1 MPTYILLAN
10 LTDQAIKAIKI
21 APKRI
26 DKAIKNF
33 EEMGGKL
40 IGFYTTMGEYDYVV
54 IGEAPSDEVAMA
66 FLLRLGSAGD
76 VRTKTLRA
84 FTKEELAE
92 MLKKLP

>member
-10 LTDQAIKAIKI
+10 LTDQAIKAIRI

-33 EEMGGKL
+33 EKMGGKL

-66 FLLRLGSAGD
+66 FLLRLGAAGD

-92 MLKKLP
+92 ILKKLP

>member
-21 APKRI
+21 APRRI

-40 IGFYTTMGEYDYVV
+40 IAFYTTMGEYDYVI

-84 FTKEELAE
+84 FTKEELAK

>member
-1 MPTYILLAN
+1 MPTYIILAN
-10 LTDQAIKAIKI
+10 LTDQAMKAIKI
-21 APKRI
+21 TPKRI

-40 IGFYTTMGEYDYVV
+40 IGLYTTMGEYDYVA
-54 IGEAPSDEVAMA
+54 IGEAPSDEVAMT

-76 VRTKTLRA
+76 IRTKTLRA
-84 FTKEELAE
+84 FTKGELAE

>member
-1 MPTYILLAN
+1 MPTYIILAN

-21 APKRI
+21 APRRI
-26 DKAIKNF
+26 DKAIRNF

-40 IGFYTTMGEYDYVV
+40 VGFYSTMGEYDYVA
-54 IGEAPSDEVAMA
+54 IGEAPSDEVAMT

-76 VRTKTLRA
+76 IRTKTLRA

>member
-40 IGFYTTMGEYDYVV
+40 IGLYTTMGEYDYVA
-54 IGEAPSDEVAMA
+54 IGEAPNVEVAMT

-76 VRTKTLRA
+76 IRTKTLRA

>member
-1 MPTYILLAN
+1 MPTYIILAN
-10 LTDQAIKAIKI
+10 LTDQAMKAIKI

-40 IGFYTTMGEYDYVV
+40 IGLYTTMGEYDYVA
-54 IGEAPSDEVAMA
+54 IGEAPSDEVAMT

-76 VRTKTLRA
+76 IRTKTLRA
-84 FTKEELAE
+84 FTKGELAE

>member
-1 MPTYILLAN
+1 MPTYIILAN
-10 LTDQAIKAIKI
+10 LTDQAMKAIKI

-40 IGFYTTMGEYDYVV
+40 IGLYTTMGEYDYVA
-54 IGEAPSDEVAMA
+54 IGEAPSDEVAMT

-76 VRTKTLRA
+76 IRTKTLRA
-84 FTKEELAE
+84 FTKGELAE
-92 MLKKLP
+92 MLEKLP

>member
-33 EEMGGKL
+33 EQMGGKL
-40 IGFYTTMGEYDYVV
+40 IGFYTTMGEYDYV
-54 IGEAPSDEVAMA
+54 INPRNKPSKICVS
-66 FLLRLGSAGD
+66 LL
-76 VRTKTLRA
+76 
-84 FTKEELAE
+84 
-92 MLKKLP
+92 

>member
-1 MPTYILLAN
+1 MPTYIILAN

-21 APKRI
+21 APRRI
-26 DKAIKNF
+26 DKAIRNF

-40 IGFYTTMGEYDYVV
+40 VGFYSTMGEYDYVA
-54 IGEAPSDEVAMA
+54 IGEAPSDEVAMT

-76 VRTKTLRA
+76 IRTKTLRA
-84 FTKEELAE
+84 FAKEELAE

>member
-1 MPTYILLAN
+1 MPTYIILAN

-26 DKAIKNF
+26 DKAIRNF

-40 IGFYTTMGEYDYVV
+40 IGFYSTMGEYDYVA
-54 IGEAPSDEVAMA
+54 IGEAPSDEVAMT
-66 FLLRLGSAGD
+66 FLLRFGSAGD
-76 VRTKTLRA
+76 IRTKTLRA

>member
-10 LTDQAIKAIKI
+10 LTDEAIKTIQI

-33 EEMGGKL
+33 KEMGGKL
-40 IGFYTTMGEYDYVV
+40 IAFYTTMGEYDYVV
-54 IGEAPSDEVAMA
+54 IGEAPSDEVAMT

-84 FTKEELAE
+84 FTREELAG

>member
-21 APKRI
+21 APRRI

-40 IGFYTTMGEYDYVV
+40 IGFYTTMGEYDYVI
-54 IGEAPSDEVAMA
+54 IGEAPSDEVAVA

-84 FTKEELAE
+84 FTKEELAK

>member
-1 MPTYILLAN
+1 MPTYIILAN
-10 LTDQAIKAIKI
+10 LTDQAIKAIRI
-21 APKRI
+21 SPKRI

-40 IGFYTTMGEYDYVV
+40 IGFYTTMGEYDYVA
-54 IGEAPSDEVAMA
+54 IGEAPSDEVAMT

-76 VRTKTLRA
+76 IRTKTLRA

>member
-1 MPTYILLAN
+1 MPTYIILAN
-10 LTDQAIKAIKI
+10 LTDQAIKAIRI
-21 APKRI
+21 SPKRI

-40 IGFYTTMGEYDYVV
+40 IGFYTTMGEYDYIA
-54 IGEAPSDEVAMA
+54 IGEAPSDEVAMT

-76 VRTKTLRA
+76 IRTKTLRA

>member
-1 MPTYILLAN
+1 MPTYIILAN

-26 DKAIKNF
+26 DKAIRNF

-40 IGFYTTMGEYDYVV
+40 IGFYSTMGEYDYVA
-54 IGEAPSDEVAMA
+54 IGEAPSDEVAMT

-76 VRTKTLRA
+76 IRTKTLRA
-84 FTKEELAE
+84 FAK
-92 MLKKLP
+92 